1 MSNIIEIPE
10 FVFTDLIRLSNNDIE
25 YCEVFYNNT
34 ICLFIHG
41 DISGKVLYE
50 GKLMTFKELIF
61 KIRNKL
67 NFPSEEHLTIWVYCC
82 YGAFQVPYIDE
93 YNCIQS
99 VYPNYGYLWYK
110 RLHKNEKFLC
120 ELSYT

>member
-67 NFPSEEHLTIWVYCC
+67 N
-82 YGAFQVPYIDE
+82 
-93 YNCIQS
+93 QS